1 MIRDGKVDTIQ
12 ALDDYKYTGA
22 PLVNGRGFA
31 LYIANQEDLQNMLVS
46 YDQLESSDYRKRVE
60 FANRYYSFGRFRKV
74 VFDFD
79 YII

>member
-1 MIRDGKVDTIQ
+1 
-12 ALDDYKYTGA
+12 
-22 PLVNGRGFA
+22 
-31 LYIANQEDLQNMLVS
+31 MLVS